1 MEIKS
6 TIRIKIENEA
16 EKSRTRWNC
25 EIKTKKIGRR
35 IMKKMVSSKERK
47 ILYEKVAVLVKIEVL
62 VVDSMSV
69 FHENKKRGT
78 IINS

>member
-1 MEIKS
+1 
-6 TIRIKIENEA
+6 
-16 EKSRTRWNC
+16 
-25 EIKTKKIGRR
+25 
-35 IMKKMVSSKERK
+35 MKKMVSSKERK